1 MDVTVVTTDPT
12 TLVYTK
18 IDGKLAA
25 FRVQTDDVEEARKIV
40 QGAMNVRHKSPVLA
54 LISSKNILE
63 NSPELVA

>member
-1 MDVTVVTTDPT
+1 MTAALVTSDPS

-25 FRVQTDDVEEARKIV
+25 FRVQTGDVEEARTIV

-54 LISSKNILE
+54 VISSKNILE